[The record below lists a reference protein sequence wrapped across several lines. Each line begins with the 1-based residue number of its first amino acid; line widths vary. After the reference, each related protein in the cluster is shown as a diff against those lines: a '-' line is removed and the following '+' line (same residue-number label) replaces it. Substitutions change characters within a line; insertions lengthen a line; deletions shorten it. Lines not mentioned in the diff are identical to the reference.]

1 MLPTILCHPL
11 LSTHSETINSFSPRH
26 AKFDVSE
33 KRTSKTHLQK
43 KEDDNKE
50 CAFMFP
56 SPLYYGSVS
65 LSFSSSLSSA
75 PPLFSA
81 QQQRRNQ
88 RKREN
93 NGLSFCASLPPDDKG
108 HILNRFESIQERVV
122 ERNKRRLRGTV
133 NANYAASATNR
144 GCYFVASS
152 AAAMSSDDE
161 KNVKL
166 YKLTLAACLSM
177 LAFGAACGCIA
188 GALVYVDFGTP
199 SSVVLLSSK
208 VKGAIVAALP
218 LGAAT
223 ACLAIGSK
231 SASERFGRR
240 DIFRFANVLYLF
252 SAALASLSN
261 SYTMLIVARFIAGL
275 ACGCSTGITTVFI
288 SECVPAKTRGK
299 YTSLSPLFGT
309 IGLLYAFV
317 MSLVIASLFAV
328 GDLNAATNVSG
339 EASSFVWRL
348 MLLVPIL
355 PCFAQEYVFRFMP
368 DVCPESPRWLA
379 SRGRYQ
385 EARLI
390 MESLGQTLPSNNVAS
405 LAISDAR
412 PIEDSG
418 FFGLFKSAKH
428 IKATGVACGMNML
441 QQFCGI
447 NVIVY
452 YAPKI
457 LNSLGYGKRES
468 ILLTVIVSM
477 FQICFGTYLSQ
488 KIDVYGRKK
497 MAMIGICG
505 IISGC
510 ALLSFS
516 FSTAGGSAS
525 PGLMAILGILI
536 FRVSFSLSLG
546 PIPYVVSSEVFA
558 KDARSSGVALAT
570 LVQWLC
576 NVLVT
581 FTFLSFVDA
590 FGAGKVFVAYTFV
603 GILALASVYY
613 LLPETNQQKLEDN

>member
-50 CAFMFP
+50 CTFMFP

-223 ACLAIGSK
+223 AC
-231 SASERFGRR
+231 
-240 DIFRFANVLYLF
+240 
-252 SAALASLSN
+252 
-261 SYTMLIVARFIAGL
+261 
-275 ACGCSTGITTVFI
+275 
-288 SECVPAKTRGK
+288 
-299 YTSLSPLFGT
+299 
-309 IGLLYAFV
+309 
-317 MSLVIASLFAV
+317 
-328 GDLNAATNVSG
+328 
-339 EASSFVWRL
+339 
-348 MLLVPIL
+348 
-355 PCFAQEYVFRFMP
+355 
-368 DVCPESPRWLA
+368 
-379 SRGRYQ
+379 
-385 EARLI
+385 
-390 MESLGQTLPSNNVAS
+390 
-405 LAISDAR
+405 
-412 PIEDSG
+412 
-418 FFGLFKSAKH
+418 
-428 IKATGVACGMNML
+428 
-441 QQFCGI
+441 
-447 NVIVY
+447 
-452 YAPKI
+452 
-457 LNSLGYGKRES
+457 
-468 ILLTVIVSM
+468 
-477 FQICFGTYLSQ
+477 
-488 KIDVYGRKK
+488 
-497 MAMIGICG
+497 
-505 IISGC
+505 
-510 ALLSFS
+510 
-516 FSTAGGSAS
+516 
-525 PGLMAILGILI
+525 
-536 FRVSFSLSLG
+536 
-546 PIPYVVSSEVFA
+546 
-558 KDARSSGVALAT
+558 
-570 LVQWLC
+570 
-576 NVLVT
+576 
-581 FTFLSFVDA
+581 
-590 FGAGKVFVAYTFV
+590 
-603 GILALASVYY
+603 
-613 LLPETNQQKLEDN
+613 